1 MAIKQS
7 VGFKGRNKKFD
18 VKIVQAALNLSQSS
32 KFKLAKVLTVDGKNG
47 KKTIK
52 AIEEFQ
58 SSIVKLSK
66 TDGRVDPKGKTHK
79 ALKKHLKKGLS
90 EDAMLAIMAAA
101 SKAKIKKYS
110 PYLKKS
116 LPKYKI
122 NTPLR
127 IAHFLAQVGH
137 ETHSF
142 YYVQEVASGAAYENR
157 KDLGNTKKGDGKR
170 FKGRG
175 ILQLTG
181 RTNYTK
187 YGNFINVDF
196 TKKGNEKLIATSLKY
211 AVDSGCW
218 YWTEFKKLNKY
229 ADKDNLK
236 TITRRV
242 NGGYNGLADRQEYL
256 DRAKFF
262 LIK

>member
-1 MAIKQS
+1 MGYRLVFNFKDINLNGRNMAIKQS

-32 KFKLAKVLTVDGKNG
+32 KFKLAKSLTVDGKNG

-66 TDGRVDPKGKTHK
+66 TDGRVAPKGKTHK

-101 SKAKIKKYS
+101 SKTKIKKYF
-110 PYLKKS
+110 PYFKKS

-137 ETHSF
+137 ETLSF
-142 YYVQEVASGAAYENR
+142 YYVQKWPVEQLMKIEKTLETPKKEMEKNSKVEVFCNSQEEPTIQSMG
-157 KDLGNTKKGDGKR
+157 
-170 FKGRG
+170 
-175 ILQLTG
+175 
-181 RTNYTK
+181 
-187 YGNFINVDF
+187 
-196 TKKGNEKLIATSLKY
+196 TSLM
-211 AVDSGCW
+211 
-218 YWTEFKKLNKY
+218 
-229 ADKDNLK
+229 
-236 TITRRV
+236 
-242 NGGYNGLADRQEYL
+242 
-256 DRAKFF
+256 
-262 LIK
+262 